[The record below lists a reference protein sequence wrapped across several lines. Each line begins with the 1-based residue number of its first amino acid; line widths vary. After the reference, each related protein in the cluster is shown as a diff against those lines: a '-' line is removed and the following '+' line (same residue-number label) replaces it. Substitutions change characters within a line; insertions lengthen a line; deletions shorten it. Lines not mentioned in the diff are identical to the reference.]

1 MIILRSWWWLARK
14 KHKWKTPRCWFSW
27 VLKSSTKRWEWNFLF
42 ANYFKYFLQLKH
54 KKNQNI
60 FRYFHKSQ
68 ITICFLQTITNIL
81 NNSKIKSCNIFA
93 TKISRKVFRN
103 KFSSGETVYVGT
115 KAVCGKNHKRASTAY
130 GCKYNHQN
138 VIIDVPTWHS
148 SKSSLFWMYLLPKR
162 QKQGKNVRSVIG
174 CVLVPSGD
182 CM

>member
-1 MIILRSWWWLARK
+1 MMMTGAEKTW
-14 KHKWKTPRCWFSW
+14 KWKTPRCWFSW

-54 KKNQNI
+54 KNKLICELFQIFPTTQTQKNQNI

-130 GCKYNHQN
+130 GCKYIHLKCDNCCTN
-138 VIIDVPTWHS
+138 LTFIKI
-148 SKSSLFWMYLLPKR
+148 KSLLKATFA
-162 QKQGKNVRSVIG
+162 KNKKS
-174 CVLVPSGD
+174 
-182 CM
+182 

>member
-1 MIILRSWWWLARK
+1 MIILVIMMISLSVMMIILRSWWWLARK
-14 KHKWKTPRCWFSW
+14 KHENEKPLGADSVEYWSLQRSGENGIF
-27 VLKSSTKRWEWNFLF
+27 FLRTIS
-42 ANYFKYFLQLKH
+42 NISYNSNT
-54 KKNQNI
+54 KNQNI

-138 VIIDVPTWHS
+138 VIIDVPT
-148 SKSSLFWMYLLPKR
+148 
-162 QKQGKNVRSVIG
+162 
-174 CVLVPSGD
+174 
-182 CM
+182 

>member
-1 MIILRSWWWLARK
+1 MCELCQILFTDQTQ
-14 KHKWKTPRCWFSW
+14 KTNLC
-27 VLKSSTKRWEWNFLF
+27 V
-42 ANYFKYFLQLKH
+42 NYFKYFLQLKH
-54 KKNQNI
+54 KKQTYLWTISNI
-60 FRYFHKSQ
+60 SCHSNTKKSQRRYFHK
-68 ITICFLQTITNIL
+68 
-81 NNSKIKSCNIFA
+81 
-93 TKISRKVFRN
+93 RKVFRN
-103 KFSSGETVYVGT
+103 EFSSGETVYVGT

-138 VIIDVPTWHS
+138 VIIDVTTWHS